1 MEDLTGKQ
9 LGAYQVVAPLGEGGM
24 AAVYKAYQP
33 SMDRTVALKILPRQF
48 ANSPEFLAR
57 FRQEARLLA
66 RLQHPHILPV
76 FDFGEADGYTF
87 IAMPLLQSGAL
98 TQRMTGAPLP
108 LSQVTSIIT
117 QVGDA
122 LDYAH
127 THGLVHRDVKP
138 SNVLLDERGNCL
150 LTDFGIAR
158 MVEATANLTGTGNVI
173 GTPSYMSPEQGA
185 GKPVD
190 ARSDIYALG
199 VVLFELATGRVPYS
213 AETPVAVV
221 IKHMQD
227 PLPLPRKLNP
237 ALPEAVERVILKA
250 LAKRP
255 EDRFQKMSEL
265 VQALQRATAGVPDAK
280 AASGNAKAGGAAFT
294 PVTPVTPLPMPAQ
307 AGAPARLG
315 RPLPWLAGGAIV
327 VLLLGAF
334 GALRWFGGGAA
345 QVATATAEV
354 AGGGETPVV
363 ATATLAP
370 AASRLPAATDG
381 APVPSAT
388 SLAAASETPLA
399 PPTATLVGADLATA
413 PPAPPTK
420 APTAQVEPPTATPA
434 LIQPATAQP
443 LKTDF
448 TDTFNRPAITNRLW
462 QRVNSGG
469 DYSVNG
475 ALNLSSK
482 EAAFP
487 LVVSAVQPFPA
498 SGDFR
503 LRVVFRYADLSA
515 CGTGILITSYRPAVS
530 ASIKDGQAFEQN
542 AERTGFTAGV
552 WQDHTHGMSV
562 WFRDAVERRE
572 TPVLAG
578 QANTGR
584 HELIFLRAGNT
595 YELRL
600 DGQPVLAARSELRPA
615 YISIGNGTRIET
627 CAGYWSS
634 LSVES
639 VTVISVAAGEAAE
652 PVATRTT
659 VADACVPKWFFTPAP
674 AGCLEAYRNRA
685 AQLQTFE
692 RGRVIYLADQNAS
705 FVFLGDGSWF
715 SRSGGIDDAIATYGG
730 QLGKETSRRR
740 DWQTCG
746 GHTVNRDRTIA
757 YIVDPDRRALSWSI
771 LSDGATTAG
780 WSYVR
785 GATFLGCP

>member
-9 LGAYQVVAPLGEGGM
+9 LGSYQVVAPLGEGGM
-24 AAVYKAYQP
+24 AAVYKAHQP
-33 SMDRTVALKILPRQF
+33 SMDRYVALKILPRQF

-98 TQRMTGAPLP
+98 TQRMTGAPMQI
-108 LSQVTSIIT
+108 SQITSIIT

-158 MVEATANLTGTGNVI
+158 MVEGTANLTGTGSVI

-185 GKPVD
+185 GQPVD

-227 PLPLPRKLNP
+227 PLPLPRRLNP

-280 AASGNAKAGGAAFT
+280 AAVGGAKVGAAFT

-307 AGAPARLG
+307 AGGAARLG
-315 RPLPWLAGGAIV
+315 RPLPWLAGGAIA

-334 GALRWFGGGAA
+334 AALRLFGGGGAST
-345 QVATATAEV
+345 ATATIAV
-354 AGGGETPVV
+354 VGGRIETPVAETAATV
-363 ATATLAP
+363 TPVPPATEAAASTATP
-370 AASRLPAATDG
+370 
-381 APVPSAT
+381 
-388 SLAAASETPLA
+388 LAAASETPPAPATATLVSA
-399 PPTATLVGADLATA
+399 DPPTATTA
-413 PPAPPTK
+413 PPTEPPAT
-420 APTAQVEPPTATPA
+420 PNEPPTATPA
-434 LIQPATAQP
+434 LIQPATAPP

-448 TDTFNRPAITNRLW
+448 ADTFNRPAVTNRLW
-462 QRVNSGG
+462 RRVNSGG
-469 DYSVNG
+469 EFSING

-503 LRVVFRYADLSA
+503 ARIVFRYSDLSA

-562 WFRDAVERRE
+562 WFRDAAERRE
-572 TPVLAG
+572 APVLGG
-578 QANTGR
+578 QPNTGR
-584 HELIFLRAGNT
+584 HELLFRLAGNS

-600 DGQPVLAARSELRPA
+600 DGQPVLTARSELRPA
-615 YISIGNGTRIET
+615 YISIGNGTRIDT

-639 VTVISVAAGEAAE
+639 VTVTRVAEGEAVE
-652 PVATRTT
+652 TVATRTT
-659 VADACVPKWFFTPAP
+659 VADACVPKWFFAPAP
-674 AGCLEAYRNRA
+674 AGCLEAYRKRA

-692 RGRVIYLADQNAS
+692 RGRVIYLSDQNAS
-705 FVFLGDGSWF
+705 FVFFGDGKWF
-715 SRSGGIDDAIATYGG
+715 ALSGGIDDAIATYGG

-746 GHTVNRDRTIA
+746 GHTVNRDRTTA

-771 LSDGATTAG
+771 LSDGATTVG

>member
-9 LGAYQVVAPLGEGGM
+9 LGSYQVVAPLGEGGM
-24 AAVYKAYQP
+24 AAVYKAHQP
-33 SMDRTVALKILPRQF
+33 SMDRYVALKILPRQF

-57 FRQEARLLA
+57 FRQEARMLA

-76 FDFGEADGYTF
+76 FDFGDADGYTF

-98 TQRMTGAPLP
+98 TQRMTGAPML

-158 MVEATANLTGTGNVI
+158 MVEGTANLTGTGNVI

-280 AASGNAKAGGAAFT
+280 AAVGGAKVGGAAFT

-307 AGAPARLG
+307 AGDTARLG
-315 RPLPWLAGGAIV
+315 RPLPWLAGGAIL

-334 GALRWFGGGAA
+334 AALRLFGGSGPSSSPATA
-345 QVATATAEV
+345 TIAVVGGGVETPVAEAVATAT
-354 AGGGETPVV
+354 PLPP
-363 ATATLAP
+363 ATN
-370 AASRLPAATDG
+370 

-388 SLAAASETPLA
+388 PLAAASETPLA
-399 PPTATLVGADLATA
+399 PPTATLAGADLPTATTA
-413 PPAPPTK
+413 PPTQAP
-420 APTAQVEPPTATPA
+420 AVPPTATPA
-434 LIQPATAQP
+434 LIQPATAPP
-443 LKTDF
+443 LRTDF
-448 TDTFNRPAITNRLW
+448 TDTFNRPAVTSRLW

-469 DYSVNG
+469 EFSTYG

-503 LRVVFRYADLSA
+503 VRVVFRYSDLSA

-562 WFRDAVERRE
+562 WFRDAAERRE
-572 TPVLAG
+572 TPVLGG
-578 QANTGR
+578 QPNIGR
-584 HELIFLRAGNT
+584 HELLFRRAGDL

-600 DGQPVLAARSELRPA
+600 DGQSVLTARSELRPA
-615 YISIGNGTRIET
+615 FISIGNGTRIDT

-639 VTVISVAAGEAAE
+639 VTVTSMADGEPAEAA
-652 PVATRTT
+652 ATRTT
-659 VADACVPKWFFTPAP
+659 VADACVPKWFFAPAP
-674 AGCLEAYRNRA
+674 LGCLEAYRKRA

-692 RGRVIYLADQNAS
+692 RGRVIYLSDQNAS
-705 FVFLGDGSWF
+705 FVFFGDGSWF
-715 SRSGGIDDAIATYGG
+715 SQSGGIDDAIATYGG

-746 GHTVNRDRTIA
+746 GHTVNRDRTTA